1 MTDHTW
7 RESVLERAPGVLSRR
22 SLDGVLVL
30 APDENAPLHISPPGD
45 RIWELLAQSTTA
57 DQLTDCLAN
66 LYDAGDDV
74 VQADVQRVL
83 ATLWDVGA
91 IRAADTDANIEDLPS

>member
-1 MTDHTW
+1 MTDSTW
-7 RESVLERAPGVLSRR
+7 QESLFERAPGVLWRR

-30 APDENAPLHISPPGD
+30 APGENAPLHISPPGD
-45 RIWELLAQSTTA
+45 GIWELLAQSTTA

-66 LYDAGDDV
+66 LYDVGDDV
-74 VQADVQRVL
+74 VQADVRRVL

-91 IRAADTDANIEDLPS
+91 IRAGDPDAKAEDLPS